1 MRGAARNRTRA
12 RALCDCPRTRAYAC
26 AVAHARWL
34 PTHRYGARLLQ
45 HCSVQAYAGG
55 AEDWAAAAASKERKK
70 SEFNELFG
78 GPEPHDNFNYEDG
91 KYADG
96 AGGANENGGR
106 SARKEDAVKEAARAL
121 GGNKLDGAMEALGF
135 GRKGGKN
142 VESDRGDAAGGKR
155 GDDDIDK
162 AFNKSSKRDKDKS
175 VDGKKRKS
183 KEEKLAAKEAKRLRK
198 LAKAEGR
205 DADAGGSKDEEG
217 DEGAPQHDESL
228 ANVLAAV
235 ERTKPKKRKKKDK

>member
-1 MRGAARNRTRA
+1 MEPEADATPLDADADGGRRVSKRAKKVNYAERVTTIKDSDIIVSEIEAAGAVMDRYREAPVGQPTHA
-12 RALCDCPRTRAYAC
+12 VPRTKGS
-26 AVAHARWL
+26 L
-34 PTHRYGARLLQ
+34 N
-45 HCSVQAYAGG
+45 AGG
-55 AEDWAAAAASKERKK
+55 LYITGASHGEYLAKQAEAERTQAGKK
-70 SEFNELFG
+70 
-78 GPEPHDNFNYEDG
+78 
-91 KYADG
+91 
-96 AGGANENGGR
+96 
-106 SARKEDAVKEAARAL
+106 
-121 GGNKLDGAMEALGF
+121 
-135 GRKGGKN
+135 
-142 VESDRGDAAGGKR
+142 
-155 GDDDIDK
+155 
-162 AFNKSSKRDKDKS
+162 DKDKS